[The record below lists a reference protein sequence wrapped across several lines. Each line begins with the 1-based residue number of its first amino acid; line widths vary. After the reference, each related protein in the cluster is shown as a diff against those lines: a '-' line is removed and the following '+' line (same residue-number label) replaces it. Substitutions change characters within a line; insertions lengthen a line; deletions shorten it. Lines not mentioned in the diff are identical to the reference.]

1 MGCAFALFSDGAII
15 LMRMAI
21 GSVELRPRSTSE
33 IFALAFQLYRR
44 RFPTFVLITSAVLL
58 PIFGLNALLSAA
70 VVILAVSGLQLQDPQ
85 FMLGGAQDVAIA
97 GLSVAVNCAA
107 AFIWL
112 LGILWPWAEGAL
124 SFNVI
129 EQVLGRTLGVRASYE
144 QTRRYWSA
152 LWIANFLAQIGINLP
167 LVVVYLALI
176 GVLGVALAVPTFAV
190 FGADF
195 FASVSPAVVVA
206 VVAICAPS
214 IIGAV
219 VVSAVLAINWTFRAP
234 AIVGEGASGVQG
246 LSRSVAIARGSR
258 WLIFWRY
265 VLLLILEF
273 AVTAAPSLALMAI
286 ALTGAFALS
295 QGTLPNGINQDA
307 IMLPGFVAIV
317 VAIAAMSLIGALLF
331 APFRVVFTTLNYLDL
346 RVRKENLAVL
356 LAKAATAQSEAPAEP
371 VVSPTPAAPSA
382 LRTGASWQN
391 VDLDKLTPAQRVGV
405 LFNRLRAEGES
416 AQTLKALALALREVG
431 DWGGAL
437 DSLTRARN
445 VAPRDPEIV
454 YNLMMLYLERR
465 DMTAASRMMQ
475 EYLRLETEPNKLA
488 ALRNN
493 PNFKG
498 LLTE

>member
-1 MGCAFALFSDGAII
+1 
-15 LMRMAI
+15 MRMAI
-21 GSVELRPRSTSE
+21 GSVELRPRSTGE

-70 VVILAVSGLQLQDPQ
+70 MVIFITVGGLQLQDPQ
-85 FMLGGAQDVAIA
+85 FMLSGVPDVAIA
-97 GLSVAVNCAA
+97 GLSVAANCAA
-107 AFIWL
+107 VFVWL

-124 SFNVI
+124 TFSVI
-129 EQVLGRTLGVRASYE
+129 EQVLGRALGVRASYG
-144 QTRRYWSA
+144 QTRRYWAA
-152 LWIANFLAQIGINLP
+152 LWIANFLAQIGMNLP
-167 LVVVYLALI
+167 LVVYLALI
-176 GVLGVALAVPTFAV
+176 GVAGVALAVPMFAV

-195 FASVSPAVVVA
+195 FASVSPAVAVA

-214 IIGAV
+214 VIGAL
-219 VVSAVLAINWTFRAP
+219 VVSVVLAINWTFRAP
-234 AIVGEGASGVQG
+234 VIVGEGASGVQG
-246 LSRSVAIARGSR
+246 LSRSVAIARGNR

-265 VLLLILEF
+265 VLLFILEF
-273 AVTAAPSLALMAI
+273 VVTAAPSLALIAI
-286 ALTGAFALS
+286 ALTGMFALS
-295 QGTLPNGINQDA
+295 QGTLSSGINQDA
-307 IMLPGFVAIV
+307 INLPGFVAIV
-317 VAIAAMSLIGALLF
+317 VAITVMSLIGALLF

-346 RVRKENLAVL
+346 RVRKENLAAL
-356 LAKAATAQSEAPAEP
+356 LAKAAALQPEATAASAAP
-371 VVSPTPAAPSA
+371 PTPTAPSV
-382 LRTGASWQN
+382 TQSGANWQD

-416 AQTLKALALALREVG
+416 AQTLKAMALALREVG

-445 VAPRDPEIV
+445 VAPRDPEIA
-454 YNLMMLYLERR
+454 YNLMVLYLERR
-465 DMTAASRMMQ
+465 DMTAARQMMQ